1 MKKNFIFLT
10 LLYLIGSCSTENRAY
25 QTKNF
30 STNGLTKLSLA
41 ERYDLPK
48 TLQESSGLA
57 WLNDTLWTLNDSG
70 NEPRLYALDLRG
82 NLLDSRTTA
91 NTNIDWEDMTVA
103 HGNLIVADMGNNYG
117 TRKNLYLLEIQL
129 SNGHTNTLD
138 SIPFYYPEQ
147 ENFNTQQ
154 ATPFDAEGIIFID
167 DQLVVFTK
175 NRSTLTTEIYLVS
188 KATEAAEKIG
198 SLDVGSL
205 ITGADYQEQSKTLAL
220 TGYEKNGKQY
230 LYVVNDFSLSKLSSV
245 DIQQYKLDLDKAQ
258 VEGVSIV
265 DNKTFWITSESEEI
279 SEYRPFLAKVVLP
292 QVQMSKRTFP

>member
-1 MKKNFIFLT
+1 MKKNCIVLT
-10 LLYLIGSCSTENRAY
+10 LFYLIASCSTENRAY
-25 QTKNF
+25 QANH
-30 STNGLTKLSLA
+30 SNTNGLSNLSLA

-48 TLQESSGLA
+48 TLHESSGLA

-70 NEPRLYALDLRG
+70 NEPRLYAIDVRG
-82 NLLDSRTTA
+82 NLLESRTTT

-129 SNGHTNTLD
+129 NNGSANTLD

-167 DQLVVFTK
+167 DQLIVFTK
-175 NRSTLTTEIYLVS
+175 NRSTLTTEIYKVS

-198 SLDVGSL
+198 SVDVGSL

-230 LYVVNDFSLSKLSSV
+230 LYVVNDFSLSKLSNIE
-245 DIQQYKLDLDKAQ
+245 IQQYRLDLDKAQ
-258 VEGVSIV
+258 VEAVSIV
-265 DNKTFWITSESEEI
+265 DNKTFWITSESEKI
-279 SEYRPFLAKVVLP
+279 SEHQPFLAKVVLP
-292 QVQMSKRTFP
+292 

>member
-1 MKKNFIFLT
+1 MKKNCIVLT
-10 LLYLIGSCSTENRAY
+10 LFYLIASCSTENRAY
-25 QTKNF
+25 QANPSNTD
-30 STNGLTKLSLA
+30 GLSNLSLA

-70 NEPRLYALDLRG
+70 NEPRLYALDRKG
-82 NLLDSRTTA
+82 NLLESRTTT

-117 TRKNLYLLEIQL
+117 TRKNLYLLEIEL
-129 SNGHTNTLD
+129 NNGSANTLD

-175 NRSTLTTEIYLVS
+175 NRSTLTTEIYKVS

-198 SLDVGSL
+198 SIDVGSL

-230 LYVVNDFSLSKLSSV
+230 LYVVNDFSLSKLSNV
-245 DIQQYKLDLDKAQ
+245 EIQQYRLDLDKAQ
-258 VEGVSIV
+258 VEAVSIV

-279 SEYRPFLAKVVLP
+279 SEYQPFLAKVVLP
-292 QVQMSKRTFP
+292 